1 MADEADNTPKIYRY
15 KFSNGFLPNFLDFA
29 RIHRHDEPTD
39 FKEQWDLWTKNNKE
53 IIDRE
58 KNYLNSM
65 GYEGDVLKKMYKSAR
80 YYFKNKSLEKVK
92 PKKRRQYIGLDRDF
106 LDIIDEHLN
115 EIGSSKPSDALSNF
129 LKKPEYQNIIRQ
141 EIRRLKNH
149 NLDVDEIHHKLKK
162 TYKNRHYTKER
173 KNE

>member
-1 MADEADNTPKIYRY
+1 M
-15 KFSNGFLPNFLDFA
+15 
-29 RIHRHDEPTD
+29 
-39 FKEQWDLWTKNNKE
+39 
-53 IIDRE
+53 
-58 KNYLNSM
+58 
-65 GYEGDVLKKMYKSAR
+65 
-80 YYFKNKSLEKVK
+80 
-92 PKKRRQYIGLDRDF
+92 

-129 LKKPEYQNIIRQ
+129 QKKPEYQNIIRQ

>member
-1 MADEADNTPKIYRY
+1 MADKADNTPKIYRY
-15 KFSNGFLPNFLDFA
+15 KFSNGFLPNLLDFA
-29 RIHRHDEPTD
+29 RIHRYDEPTD

-92 PKKRRQYIGLDRDF
+92 PKKRRQYIRTVHS
-106 LDIIDEHLN
+106 II
-115 EIGSSKPSDALSNF
+115 
-129 LKKPEYQNIIRQ
+129 
-141 EIRRLKNH
+141 
-149 NLDVDEIHHKLKK
+149 
-162 TYKNRHYTKER
+162 
-173 KNE
+173 